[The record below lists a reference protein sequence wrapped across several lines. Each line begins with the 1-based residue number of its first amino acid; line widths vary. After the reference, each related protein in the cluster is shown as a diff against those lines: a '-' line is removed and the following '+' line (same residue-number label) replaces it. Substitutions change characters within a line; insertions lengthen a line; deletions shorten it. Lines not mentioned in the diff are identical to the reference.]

1 VNYVHAM
8 PNQLESLTDAEL
20 ESINGGQWQMRL
32 PQPGSPGSGPM
43 TLMGLLDKPGKTL
56 DMIRQGLGMPESGP
70 PGSTY
75 IPATANP
82 DGSVNR
88 ARLESPRDP
97 SLPQVPMSQ

>member
-1 VNYVHAM
+1 MRAM
-8 PNQLESLTDAEL
+8 PNLDTFVTLDDDVLVTAT
-20 ESINGGQWQMRL
+20 GGQWQMRL

-43 TLMGLLDKPGKTL
+43 TLMSLLDKPGKTL
-56 DMIRQGLGMPESGP
+56 DLVRQGLGMPESGP

-88 ARLESPRDP
+88 ARLETPRDP
-97 SLPQVPMSQ
+97 NLPQVPLSQ